1 MNSELLQFAMY
12 LTGDGE
18 EDIEQMYYDWINSP
32 STPNFAPERVEASKT
47 DEEKAKEY
55 ADIKYIKP
63 YDDLTTTEKGAW
75 LAFYAGFLTAC
86 QYKAQQLQQ
95 SGMQWV
101 KCSERLPKNFGM
113 YITKIRVKDNGL
125 TFIPVAYNQFDTLV
139 NDWTNPMC
147 CGTKGEILE
156 WLDKSDTKRQLSQ
169 QQPAPFTESWKQHL
183 QQQIDELRK
192 WKAEA
197 IAVMPDYQAIGKAL
211 GVPLGQ
217 SIHDKILPAIQEKDE
232 ELAALRER
240 VAGLSFMKYAKQS
253 QLMKEMAGALGECRD
268 TLQFLQDRA
277 LPNSELTTTDIYNRT
292 ANPINWIEQIADKY
306 NNLTK

>member
-1 MNSELLQFAMY
+1 
-12 LTGDGE
+12 
-18 EDIEQMYYDWINSP
+18 
-32 STPNFAPERVEASKT
+32 
-47 DEEKAKEY
+47 
-55 ADIKYIKP
+55 
-63 YDDLTTTEKGAW
+63 
-75 LAFYAGFLTAC
+75 
-86 QYKAQQLQQ
+86 
-95 SGMQWV
+95 
-101 KCSERLPKNFGM
+101 M